1 MELSNDLIS
10 QFAKLTSDRDKKK
23 STETIVYGT
32 TVEYEDRIYVKIDG
46 SDLLTPVETTT
57 DVKGDQRVTI
67 LIKDHSATVTGNI
80 TDPSVGQGKVDDAKE
95 EVKEEVKEELDGA
108 KEVIKVEVLE
118 AVDAKIENLE
128 VEDLKAVNA
137 EIENLKATKAE
148 ITDLTATNAQ
158 IENLKATK
166 AEITDLTATNA
177 TITNLNADVANI
189 KTLVNGNLTSDNIL
203 SFLITADKVTMADA
217 FIKDAHIAN
226 INAAKIDAGTI
237 NTANVSITSED
248 GGLSIADET
257 MQFTDENGVV
267 RIQIGRDSNNNFTFV
282 LYDETGRGQLINA
295 DGIQSSDAIKD
306 GLIRNGHVSDDAA
319 ISGSKLDISS
329 VITEINDDD
338 STTIKSNKIYL
349 DEKGQSLEVAF
360 NSLSTK
366 VDTIQDTTISGDLT
380 AIMEQVQSN
389 TTEINVAKGNIN
401 TLVAENTTIKESIRN
416 LDGELETVNETLSS
430 KYSQLEQDV
439 GKFKTTVSE
448 TYATKDTL
456 KNYST
461 TSQMNSA
468 IEQKATGILST
479 VSNTYVTNDTLKN
492 YSTTTQ
498 MNSAIEQKAS
508 GILSTVSNTY
518 VSTDTL
524 KNYSTTTQMNSA
536 IEQKASG
543 ILSTVSSTYTTK
555 NEVNDKLQGL
565 KSNNLVRNGGF
576 IEGTKEW
583 VDAGGGMTR
592 GATYN
597 TACGYYVDTNYPNGF
612 YSNHPIWLQNNK
624 EYTFSAKVWP
634 YVTTEMTDRYPLYP
648 CINTNL
654 SDTMDSSCYTI
665 ISKSHTS
672 IPGEQWS
679 TISITFRVTKTNVY
693 FRPYFYHGGSWDT
706 MSISDVQLVEGTVV
720 PTWTANSEDNLVIN
734 YATKSELNQTADSWT
749 ATFESGYNKGIVEMN
764 QWGIKVTHS
773 DFSGWSHMTSSG
785 FYVHNGTE
793 DVVMCTTD
801 GLTVKGTLTASNI
814 YGSYMASDS
823 SSTPTFFLNSSGEIF
838 GAKIDCE
845 SLAADGVISTSTL
858 IVDNISNKA
867 YPKALVAGGT
877 IYVNSS
883 TGDDSN
889 EFKSGN
895 KFATLQG
902 AIDSIPKNMNGKT
915 IKIQLENNVTEDID
929 INYFSSGTLS
939 LYCNGKTIYG
949 YINVKGCSSYV
960 YILGG
965 DTSSSSASTGVVHPK
980 TGIDIGDRTSSIGA
994 VQSNYVSIQ
1003 YMKVYGA
1010 DNQASG
1016 LTGNKVCVAGM
1027 TAANIYINTV
1037 AVTKTDVGFRV
1048 SSMAS
1053 MHMNKSSGVASTN
1066 GFQALTGGKISFSNN
1081 SQTGGKENATYS
1093 STGGQ
1098 IWLGSSTT
1106 FESGSATTDTTTAP
1120 STTVTKTVTYT
1131 ANYADTYR
1139 STVYNNW
1146 KKDGTARQGNWG
1158 YGNCTGCWFFG
1169 DDFEGIAKKTIT
1181 KVEITFKRQS
1191 GGYNASKTHY
1201 FYTHSHEGRPSG
1213 SPTLG
1218 TAIGSASA
1226 AVGETVTYTITNST
1240 YISAI
1245 KSAKG
1250 IAIRDTAYS
1259 KDKYSVCSGTMKVK
1273 FTYTVTT

>member
-1 MELSNDLIS
+1 MSLSNDLIS
-10 QFAKLTSDRDKKK
+10 QFAKLTAGEKKQ
-23 STETIVYGT
+23 SAEATVYGT
-32 TVEYEDRIYVKIDG
+32 TVEYDDRIFVKIDG
-46 SDLLTPVETTT
+46 SDLLTPVETTS
-57 DVKGDQRVTI
+57 DIKSGQRVMI
-67 LIKDHSATVTGNI
+67 KLKDHTATVTGNV

-95 EVKEEVKEELDGA
+95 EVKTEVMDEVQVKIDNLDVGDLTA
-108 KEVIKVEVLE
+108 INAEIENLKVTKAEIEDLT
-118 AVDAKIENLE
+118 ALNAKIENLD
-128 VEDLKAVNA
+128 VGDLSAVNA
-137 EIENLKATKAE
+137 EIENLKANKAE
-148 ITDLTATNAQ
+148 ITDLTATNA
-158 IENLKATK
+158 N
-166 AEITDLTATNA
+166 ITT
-177 TITNLNADVANI
+177 LNADLANI

-203 SFLITADKVTMADA
+203 SFLITADKVTMDDA
-217 FIKDAHIAN
+217 FIKDAHISN
-226 INAAKIDAGTI
+226 INANKINAGTI
-237 NTANVSITSED
+237 NTANVSIVSED

-257 MQFTDENGVV
+257 MQFKDENGVV
-267 RIQIGRDSNNNFTFV
+267 RIQIGRDSNDSFTFV

-306 GLIRNGHVSDDAA
+306 GLIRDGHISDDAA
-319 ISGSKLDISS
+319 ISGDKLDISS
-329 VITEINDDD
+329 VITEINDDN
-338 STTIKSNKIYL
+338 STTIKSSKIYL

-360 NSLSTK
+360 NSLNTK
-366 VDTIQDTTISGDLT
+366 VDTLEGITVNGDLSSV
-380 AIMEQVQSN
+380 IEQIHSN
-389 TTEINVAKGNIN
+389 TTEINVVKGNIN
-401 TLVAENTTIKESIRN
+401 TLVAENTTIKESIQN
-416 LDGELETVNETLSS
+416 LDGELETVSTTLSS
-430 KYSQLEQDV
+430 KYSSLEQDV
-439 GKFKTTVSE
+439 SKFKTTVSE
-448 TYATKDTL
+448 TYATKDAL
-456 KNYST
+456 KAYST
-461 TSQMNSA
+461 TTQMNSA

-479 VSNTYVTNDTLKN
+479 VSATYATQSELENVEKDLENFETTMSSTYVTPV
-492 YSTTTQ
+492 Q
-498 MNSAIEQKAS
+498 MQSAIDQKAT
-508 GILSTVSNTY
+508 GILSTVS
-518 VSTDTL
+518 
-524 KNYSTTTQMNSA
+524 
-536 IEQKASG
+536 
-543 ILSTVSSTYTTK
+543 
-555 NEVNDKLQGL
+555 
-565 KSNNLVRNGGF
+565 
-576 IEGTKEW
+576 
-583 VDAGGGMTR
+583 
-592 GATYN
+592 ATYATNNDISN
-597 TACGYYVDTNYPNGF
+597 T
-612 YSNHPIWLQNNK
+612 
-624 EYTFSAKVWP
+624 
-634 YVTTEMTDRYPLYP
+634 
-648 CINTNL
+648 
-654 SDTMDSSCYTI
+654 
-665 ISKSHTS
+665 
-672 IPGEQWS
+672 
-679 TISITFRVTKTNVY
+679 
-693 FRPYFYHGGSWDT
+693 
-706 MSISDVQLVEGTVV
+706 
-720 PTWTANSEDNLVIN
+720 
-734 YATKSELNQTADSWT
+734 YATKSELNQTANSWT
-749 ATFESGYNKGIVEMN
+749 ATFESGYSKGLVEMN
-764 QWGIKVTHS
+764 QWGIKVRHS
-773 DFSGWSHMTSSG
+773 DFSGWSHITSSG
-785 FYVHNGTE
+785 FYINNGKE
-793 DVVMCTTD
+793 DVVQCTTN

-814 YGSYMASDS
+814 YGSYMASDNS
-823 SSTPTFFLNSSGEIF
+823 SNPAFSLNSSGEIF

-845 SLAADGVISTSTL
+845 SLAANGVISTSTL

-929 INYFSSGTLS
+929 IYYFSNGTLS

-949 YINVKGCSSYV
+949 YINVNGCSSYV

-965 DTSSSSASTGVVHPK
+965 NTSSSSASTGVVHPK
-980 TGIDIGDRTSSIGA
+980 TGIGIGDRTSSIGA

-1037 AVTKTDVGFRV
+1037 AVTKTDIGFRV

-1081 SQTGGKENATYS
+1081 SQTGGKNNATYS
-1093 STGGQ
+1093 TTGGQ

-1169 DDFEGIAKKTIT
+1169 DDFEGIAKKNIT
-1181 KVEITFKRQS
+1181 KVQITFKRQS

-1226 AVGETVTYTITNST
+1226 AVGDTVTYTITNSS

-1250 IAIRDTAYS
+1250 IAIRDAEYS

>member
-1 MELSNDLIS
+1 MSLSNDLIS
-10 QFAKLTSDRDKKK
+10 QFAKLTAGEKKQ
-23 STETIVYGT
+23 SAEATVYGT
-32 TVEYEDRIYVKIDG
+32 TVEYEDRIFVKIDG
-46 SDLLTPVETTT
+46 SDLLTPVETTS
-57 DVKGDQRVTI
+57 DIKSGQRVMI
-67 LIKDHSATVTGNI
+67 KLKDHTATVTGNV

-95 EVKEEVKEELDGA
+95 EIKGELDGA
-108 KEVIKVEVLE
+108 REVIKVEVLE

-137 EIENLKATKAE
+137 EIENLKANKAE

-158 IENLKATK
+158 IENLKANK

-177 TITNLNADVANI
+177 NITTLNADLANI

-226 INAAKIDAGTI
+226 INANKINSGVI
-237 NTANVSITSED
+237 NTSNVSVVSED
-248 GGLSIADET
+248 GGISIADET
-257 MQFTDENGVV
+257 MQFKDENGVV
-267 RIQIGRDSNNNFTFV
+267 RIQIGRDKNNNFTFV

-295 DGIQSSDAIKD
+295 DGIQSSAAIKD
-306 GLIRNGHVSDDAA
+306 GLIRDDHISDDAA

-329 VITEINDDD
+329 VITEINDDN
-338 STTIKSNKIYL
+338 STTLKSSKIYL
-349 DEKGQSLEVAF
+349 DDKNQTLEVAF

-366 VDTIQDTTISGDLT
+366 VDTIEGITVSGDLSSV
-380 AIMEQVQSN
+380 IEQIQSN

-401 TLVAENTTIKESIRN
+401 TLVAENTIIKESVKD

-430 KYSQLEQDV
+430 KYTLLEQNLE
-439 GKFKTTVSE
+439 GFKTTVSS
-448 TYATKDTL
+448 TYATKSSL
-456 KNYST
+456 
-461 TSQMNSA
+461 NS
-468 IEQKATGILST
+468 
-479 VSNTYVTNDTLKN
+479 

-498 MNSAIEQKAS
+498 MNSAINQKADS
-508 GILSTVSNTY
+508 ILSTVSSTY

-543 ILSTVSSTYTTK
+543 ILSTVSATYATQSELDNMEK
-555 NEVNDKLQGL
+555 EIEKDM
-565 KSNNLVRNGGF
+565 NNLATTMSSAYVTPTQMNSA
-576 IEGTKEW
+576 IEQKASNILST
-583 VDAGGGMTR
+583 VS
-592 GATYN
+592 ATYISTDTLN
-597 TACGYYVDTNYPNGF
+597 NYSTTAQMN
-612 YSNHPIWLQNNK
+612 
-624 EYTFSAKVWP
+624 SAIDQKA
-634 YVTTEMTDRYPLYP
+634 
-648 CINTNL
+648 
-654 SDTMDSSCYTI
+654 
-665 ISKSHTS
+665 TS
-672 IPGEQWS
+672 ILS
-679 TISITFRVTKTNVY
+679 TVSST
-693 FRPYFYHGGSWDT
+693 
-706 MSISDVQLVEGTVV
+706 
-720 PTWTANSEDNLVIN
+720 
-734 YATKSELNQTADSWT
+734 YATKTTASSIEQTANKISWIIKSGTSSSNMVLTDNFYSIASQNISLTADRINLNGYVSSDNDSW
-749 ATFESGYNKGIVEMN
+749 SI
-764 QWGIKVTHS
+764 S
-773 DFSGWSHMTSSG
+773 
-785 FYVHNGTE
+785 
-793 DVVMCTTD
+793 TD
-801 GLTVKGTLTASNI
+801 GNFEANNLSVGGTLSCGTVI
-814 YGSYMASDS
+814 CDEIS
-823 SSTPTFFLNSSGEIF
+823 S
-838 GAKIDCE
+838 
-845 SLAADGVISTSTL
+845 
-858 IVDNISNKA
+858 KA
-867 YPKALVAGGT
+867 YQKSLTSGGT

-949 YINVKGCSSYV
+949 YISVKGCSSYV

-965 DTSSSSASTGVVHPK
+965 NTSSSSNNTGVVHPK
-980 TGIDIGDRTSSIGA
+980 TGVDIGDRTSSIGA

-1066 GFQALTGGKISFSNN
+1066 GFQAITGGKISFANN
-1081 SQTGGKENATYS
+1081 SQTGGKDNATYS

-1106 FESGSATTDTTTAP
+1106 FEAGSATTDTTTAP

-1169 DDFEGIAKKTIT
+1169 DDFEGIAKKTVT
-1181 KVEITFKRQS
+1181 KVQITFKRQS
-1191 GGYNASKTHY
+1191 GGYNASRTHY
-1201 FYTHSHEGRPSG
+1201 FYTHSHEGRPG
-1213 SPTLG
+1213 TSPTLV

-1226 AVGETVTYTITNST
+1226 AVGDTVTYTITNSS

-1250 IAIRDTAYS
+1250 IAIRDTNYS
-1259 KDKYSVCSGTMKVK
+1259 SDKYSVCSGTMKVK

>member
-1 MELSNDLIS
+1 MSLSNDLIS
-10 QFAKLTSDRDKKK
+10 QFAKLTAGEKKQ
-23 STETIVYGT
+23 SAEATVYGT
-32 TVEYEDRIYVKIDG
+32 TVEYEDRIFVKIDG
-46 SDLLTPVETTT
+46 SDLLTPVETTS
-57 DVKGDQRVTI
+57 DIKSGQRVMI
-67 LIKDHSATVTGNI
+67 KLKDHTATVTGNV

-95 EVKEEVKEELDGA
+95 EVKTEVMD
-108 KEVIKVEVLE
+108 EVRVKL
-118 AVDAKIENLE
+118 ENLD
-128 VEDLKAVNA
+128 VGDLTAINA

-148 ITDLTATNAQ
+148 IEDLTALNAKIENLDVGDLTAINAE
-158 IENLKATK
+158 IENLKANK

-177 TITNLNADVANI
+177 NITTLNADLANI

-203 SFLITADKVTMADA
+203 SFLITADKVTMDDA

-226 INAAKIDAGTI
+226 VNANKINAGTI
-237 NTANVSITSED
+237 NTANVSIVSED

-267 RIQIGRDSNNNFTFV
+267 RIQIGRDSNDNFTFV
-282 LYDETGRGQLINA
+282 LYDENGTGQLINA

-306 GLIRNGHVSDDAA
+306 GLIRDGHISDDAA
-319 ISGSKLDISS
+319 ISGDKLDISS
-329 VITEINDDD
+329 VITEINDDN
-338 STTIKSNKIYL
+338 STTIKSSKIYL

-366 VDTIQDTTISGDLT
+366 VDTIQDVTISGDLT
-380 AIMEQVQSN
+380 AIMDQVQSN

-401 TLVAENTTIKESIRN
+401 TLVAENTTIKESIQN

-430 KYSQLEQDV
+430 KYTLLEQNLE
-439 GKFKTTVSE
+439 GFKTTVSS
-448 TYATKDTL
+448 TYATKSSL
-456 KNYST
+456 N
-461 TSQMNSA
+461 
-468 IEQKATGILST
+468 
-479 VSNTYVTNDTLKN
+479 N

-498 MNSAIEQKAS
+498 MNSAINQKADS
-508 GILSTVSNTY
+508 ILSTVSSTY

-543 ILSTVSSTYTTK
+543 ILSTVS
-555 NEVNDKLQGL
+555 
-565 KSNNLVRNGGF
+565 
-576 IEGTKEW
+576 
-583 VDAGGGMTR
+583 
-592 GATYN
+592 ATYATNNDISN
-597 TACGYYVDTNYPNGF
+597 T
-612 YSNHPIWLQNNK
+612 
-624 EYTFSAKVWP
+624 
-634 YVTTEMTDRYPLYP
+634 
-648 CINTNL
+648 
-654 SDTMDSSCYTI
+654 
-665 ISKSHTS
+665 
-672 IPGEQWS
+672 
-679 TISITFRVTKTNVY
+679 
-693 FRPYFYHGGSWDT
+693 
-706 MSISDVQLVEGTVV
+706 
-720 PTWTANSEDNLVIN
+720 
-734 YATKSELNQTADSWT
+734 YATKSELNQTSESWT
-749 ATFESGYNKGIVEMN
+749 ATFESGFKKGIVEMN

-773 DFSGWSHMTSSG
+773 DFSGWSHITSSG
-785 FYVHNGTE
+785 FYIHNGTE

-965 DTSSSSASTGVVHPK
+965 NTSSSSANTGVVHPK
-980 TGIDIGDRTSSIGA
+980 TGVDIGGRTSSIGA

-1066 GFQALTGGKISFSNN
+1066 GFQAITGGKISFANN
-1081 SQTGGKENATYS
+1081 SQTGGKDNATYS
-1093 STGGQ
+1093 ATGGQ

-1106 FESGSATTDTTTAP
+1106 FEAGSATTDTTTAP
-1120 STTVTKTVTYT
+1120 STTVTKSVTYT

-1169 DDFEGIAKKTIT
+1169 DDFEGIAKKNIT
-1181 KVEITFKRQS
+1181 KVQITFKRQS
-1191 GGYNASKTHY
+1191 GGNNASRAHY
-1201 FYTHSHEGRPSG
+1201 FYTHNHEGRPNG
-1213 SPTLG
+1213 SPTLQ

-1226 AVGETVTYTITNST
+1226 AVGDTVTYTITNST